1 MIFNIQNITV
11 TNMNQSSSVN
21 TGSNYINF
29 PMTNQ
34 PSLNNTLQKGGAGSF
49 NTGNGNAYNNPGN
62 SNTNPL

>member
-1 MIFNIQNITV
+1 MIFNIQNITI

-21 TGSNYINF
+21 TGNNFINF

-34 PSLNNTLQKGGAGSF
+34 PTVSYTNQKGGAGSF

-62 SNTNPL
+62 NNANTI